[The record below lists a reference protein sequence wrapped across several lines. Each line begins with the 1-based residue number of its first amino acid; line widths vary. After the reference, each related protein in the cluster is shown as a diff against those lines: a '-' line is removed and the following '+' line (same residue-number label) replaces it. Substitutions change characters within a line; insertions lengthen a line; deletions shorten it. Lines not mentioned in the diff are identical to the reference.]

1 MDIIQRL
8 SNNERLI
15 PKVEPKVE
23 PKVYVTKRVVEPQK
37 FELKL
42 PKLIYN
48 TRALQPKRL
57 EHVVSVT
64 HARDFELKL
73 PKSTYDT
80 TLQAKSYGPII
91 PDARPE
97 NIELKLPKLTYDT
110 TLQAK
115 SYEPIIP
122 DARPENIELKLPKT
136 HLPMLDVV
144 LGTDEQ
150 PQVKRNYIIPK
161 FTKPEQKPVVP
172 TQNDDIELTPIVIPE
187 ITIENK
193 PPVNIARL
201 SYNKKKRNDLAVLL
215 VFFDYIGSARIL
227 INYLFMVEKLK
238 LANIPVFTLE
248 LVLHG
253 KNPKIHDAT
262 HVYGSS
268 YLFQKEHL
276 LRLLEKTI
284 PKHFT
289 KLVCLDA
296 DVIFENRAWYDQ
308 LSILLDT
315 NHIVQ
320 CFDVSYWLDLSYTQ
334 TQKMAAS
341 CVSADRSKR
350 FWGGQSQPVHPG
362 FGWAFRRNQY
372 REWGYFDKAVIGSG
386 DTLFA
391 YGLLDYPMMEDDRE
405 TFIYKKSYANWLA
418 LHKQINYTCLNGNL
432 YHLYHG
438 PIPSRQYVSRYEA
451 FKGIENIEDVLAVN
465 NYGVYE
471 LTQTR
476 LNKAMFDFFKT
487 RDDDGV

>member
-1 MDIIQRL
+1 MDIIQRI
-8 SNNERLI
+8 SNNDRLI
-15 PKVEPKVE
+15 SNTEPKVELKVEPKVE
-23 PKVYVTKRVVEPQK
+23 PRK

-42 PKLIYN
+42 PKLFYD
-48 TRALQPKRL
+48 TAVLQPKRP
-57 EHVVSVT
+57 ERVVSVT
-64 HARDFELKL
+64 QTKDLEL
-73 PKSTYDT
+73 
-80 TLQAKSYGPII
+80 I
-91 PDARPE
+91 
-97 NIELKLPKLTYDT
+97 LPKLTYDI
-110 TLQAK
+110 TLQTK
-115 SYEPIIP
+115 SYEPIIS
-122 DARPENIELKLPKT
+122 DARPENVELKLPKI

-144 LGTDEQ
+144 LGTEEQ

-161 FTKPEQKPVVP
+161 FIKPEPKPVVP
-172 TQNDDIELTPIVIPE
+172 THNDGIELSPVVIPE

-193 PPVNIARL
+193 PPANIARL
-201 SYNKKKRNDLAVLL
+201 SYNKAKRNDLAVLL

-284 PKHFT
+284 PQHFT

-296 DVIFENRAWYDQ
+296 DVIFENPDWYDQ
-308 LSILLDT
+308 LSILLDR

-334 TQKMAAS
+334 TQKSAAS
-341 CVSADRSKR
+341 CISADRSKR
-350 FWGGQSQPVHPG
+350 FWNGQPQAVHPG

-391 YGLLDYPMMEDDRE
+391 YGLLDYQINLDDRE
-405 TFIYKKSYANWLA
+405 TIIYKNSYASWLA
-418 LHKQINYTCLNGNL
+418 LYKQINYTCLNGNL

-438 PIPSRQYVSRYEA
+438 PIPSRQYISRYDA
-451 FKGIENIEDVLAVN
+451 FKGIANIEDVLAVN

-471 LTQTR
+471 LTQPR